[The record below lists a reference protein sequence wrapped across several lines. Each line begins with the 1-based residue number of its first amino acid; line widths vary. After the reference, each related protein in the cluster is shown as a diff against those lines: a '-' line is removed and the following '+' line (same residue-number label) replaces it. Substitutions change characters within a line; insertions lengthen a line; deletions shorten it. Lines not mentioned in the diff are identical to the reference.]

1 MVLVHMEVHRGEI
14 DRMEVRLREVGR
26 TEVARRRMSVEDL
39 DHMAIVQEAD
49 HTIQVVESVE
59 SVGADVRT
67 EVEGVVGQMSHAVV
81 QTVVE
86 MVVDH
91 TRLDSWD
98 VDRTQVGSEAF
109 DCIHVAVEGEPV
121 RMALD
126 SPVRMF
132 VVLEEQGKPVG
143 AAVVHTAAEAE
154 NSVDLLDHIHARTDS
169 PEVDPLVVLVRI
181 QLAIHVDHTLSVHAG
196 LVVRDVARS
205 YQQGTIQVIL
215 PPDEHTLVPGSL
227 RHSHYSVA
235 HVYPVSPFSPDL
247 ASSPKNWLQH
257 HPMPQKVSLQGRLTR
272 SY

>member
-1 MVLVHMEVHRGEI
+1 
-14 DRMEVRLREVGR
+14 
-26 TEVARRRMSVEDL
+26 
-39 DHMAIVQEAD
+39 MAIVQEAD
-49 HTIQVVESVE
+49 QTIQVVESVE

-67 EVEGVVGQMSHAVV
+67 EVEGVVGQMSHAVEVVVRTLVNLVVGRMTRAVEAVVHTVVGLVVGQMSHAVV

-91 TRLDSWD
+91 TRLDSWE
-98 VDRTQVGSEAF
+98 VDRTQVGSEVF

-169 PEVDPLVVLVRI
+169 PEVDPWVVLVRI

-272 SY
+272 SC